1 MPDGGVVAVEPPL
14 VRPDPPELDHE
25 GRGAEEEDGERVG
38 EDGGEGGQPRHVPGH
53 GAECRHNKHRAISGD
68 SSDVGYGGQG
78 AEIRNCSY
86 VHKMDRESISIPTLD
101 FIIYLIFISTFNL
114 LIHHMKY

>member
-1 MPDGGVVAVEPPL
+1 MPDGGVIAVEPPL

-78 AEIRNCSY
+78 AEIRNCIAMFTRWTVSQY
-86 VHKMDRESISIPTLD
+86 QYQHLTSLYT
-101 FIIYLIFISTFNL
+101 
-114 LIHHMKY
+114 